1 MSADPPTKDATLP
14 EHAGRGLER
23 GTCVGRY
30 VLFDPV
36 GQGGMGV
43 VYRAYDPE
51 LDRRIALKL
60 LRGDSD
66 GSGGSRQERL
76 LREAQALARLQ
87 HPNVIAVYD
96 VGTFGDDVFIAMEL
110 VEGKSLHGW
119 LKAAPR
125 SRDEILQAFLA
136 AGEGLAAAH
145 RAGLVHRDFKPDNV
159 IVGDDG
165 RSGRVRATERGRA
178 A

>member
-1 MSADPPTKDATLP
+1 MDELA
-14 EHAGRGLER
+14 R

-30 VLFDPV
+30 VVIDRI

-51 LDRRIALKL
+51 LDRPIALKL
-60 LRGDSD
+60 VAASD
-66 GSGGSRQERL
+66 DEAAGAKRDRL

-87 HPNVIAVYD
+87 HPNVIAVHD
-96 VGTFGDDVFIAMEL
+96 VGTFRGLVFIAMDF
-110 VEGKSLHGW
+110 VEGRTLRAW
-119 LKAAPR
+119 LRDKPR
-125 SRDEILQAFLA
+125 RRRDILDAFLA

-159 IVGDDG
+159 LVGDDG
-165 RSGRVRATERGRA
+165 RVRSHCVRFSPLTNSIATNT
-178 A
+178 